1 MKSRKFG
8 SIDWQVSEVGLGCWA
23 MGADWGDVSEDSAK
37 EILKTS
43 FDNGVNFF
51 DTADVYGD
59 GRSERFVGEFINS
72 TSERIYVATK
82 AGRRINPHEATGYYD
97 KDLMESFVDRS
108 LKNLNIETI
117 DLLQMHCPPTS
128 AYFNDQTYEM
138 LDYLVNKGKIQY
150 YGFSVESVEQ
160 AIECIKRPNTKSVQI
175 IFNMLRL
182 KPAEEFFKLAKE
194 KNIAIIVR
202 VPLASGLLTG
212 KMNLQ
217 STFPENDHRNYNI
230 NGDAFDIG
238 ETFSGVDYKKALDV
252 VEEIKLLVPDN
263 FSLSQL
269 ALKWILMHKEVSVVI
284 PGAKNTDQALLNISS
299 SLMPPIDDLMEAIEN
314 IYKSHLKTDI
324 HHRW

>member
-1 MKSRKFG
+1 M
-8 SIDWQVSEVGLGCWA
+8 
-23 MGADWGDVSEDSAK
+23 
-37 EILKTS
+37 
-43 FDNGVNFF
+43 
-51 DTADVYGD
+51 Y
-59 GRSERFVGEFINS
+59 
-72 TSERIYVATK
+72 
-82 AGRRINPHEATGYYD
+82 
-97 KDLMESFVDRS
+97 
-108 LKNLNIETI
+108 
-117 DLLQMHCPPTS
+117 
-128 AYFNDQTYEM
+128 
-138 LDYLVNKGKIQY
+138 
-150 YGFSVESVEQ
+150 
-160 AIECIKRPNTKSVQI
+160 KRQ
-175 IFNMLRL
+175 
-182 KPAEEFFKLAKE
+182 
-194 KNIAIIVR
+194 IIVR

-299 SLMPPIDDLMEAIEN
+299 SLMPPIDGLMEAIEN
-314 IYKSHLKTDI
+314 IYKSNLKTDI